1 MKTFICQM
9 CGKEFETAANHAT
22 YCSDCRAERQRQR
35 SKVYSDKVKNNI
47 MTRTIGTADICPEC
61 GKPYIIKSGSQK
73 VCENCRKTYTNR
85 RKQKTNKKYS
95 IKTYDIVTAYIKKGE
110 REKLKKVCDDEGIS
124 MSELINYGISLALKE
139 IEDYN
144 NEKKK

>member
-61 GKPYIIKSGSQK
+61 GKPYIINSASQK
-73 VCENCRKTYTNR
+73 VCENCRKAYTNR
-85 RKQKTNKKYS
+85 RKQKTNQKYS
-95 IKTYDIVTAYIKKGE
+95 TKAYDTITAYIKKGE
-110 REKLKKVCDDEGIS
+110 REKLRKVCDEQGIS
-124 MSELINYGISLALKE
+124 MSELINYGLSLALKE
-139 IEDYN
+139 IEAYN
-144 NEKKK
+144 SEKNK